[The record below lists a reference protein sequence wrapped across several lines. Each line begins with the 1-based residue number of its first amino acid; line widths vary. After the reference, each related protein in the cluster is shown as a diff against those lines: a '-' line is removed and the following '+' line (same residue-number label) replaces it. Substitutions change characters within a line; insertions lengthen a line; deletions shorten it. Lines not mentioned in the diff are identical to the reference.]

1 MLVENIHTYFASF
14 PLITELSKLVYLSLA
29 KHRERMQIFMF
40 GFFVSTVDFANRCS
54 KSYRIKDEIIRQLL
68 NGKRVVCSGQF
79 RPIGEK
85 VSFELDNAVFSS
97 KTVKQGYRNL
107 FVNGVSVD
115 DMIQNRRNQ
124 WYLERKQKEAQE
136 RVERFAR
143 GRRM

>member
-1 MLVENIHTYFASF
+1 M
-14 PLITELSKLVYLSLA
+14 
-29 KHRERMQIFMF
+29 
-40 GFFVSTVDFANRCS
+40 RCS

-68 NGKRVVCSGQF
+68 NGKRVVCSVQF
-79 RPIGEK
+79 RPMGEK
-85 VSFELDNAVFSS
+85 VPFELDNAVFSS

-124 WYLERKQKEAQE
+124 WYLERKQKETQE